1 MSGQS
6 EHVSSQAAVARSRVE
21 GEDSL
26 AHTLGRVWRSQTMF
40 ALALIA
46 PALIVISVVVAYPLV
61 RSLVLSFQTYELT
74 NPATQGQWVGFTH
87 FQNLFKNKFFL
98 RSWKIALIYGVGS
111 VSGMFVLG
119 FGFALLLN
127 QVSFRNWYRGVVLLP
142 WVIPPI
148 AAALLWWWIFDL
160 SHGVINL
167 TLRHFGLITQN
178 IAWIS
183 DPDRA
188 LFSVMIATVWRLFP
202 FDMVM
207 LLAGLQ
213 TVPSDLLDAA
223 AVDGAGPTRRFLHVT
238 LPHMRNIIIVVLL
251 LTTIWSFQEFT
262 MIWGITKGGPVY
274 ATRTLNL
281 FIFQDSF
288 EFFRM
293 GEAAAAGVTW
303 LVALLILS
311 VIVARFGLREQEV
324 L

>member
-1 MSGQS
+1 
-6 EHVSSQAAVARSRVE
+6 
-21 GEDSL
+21 
-26 AHTLGRVWRSQTMF
+26 
-40 ALALIA
+40 
-46 PALIVISVVVAYPLV
+46 
-61 RSLVLSFQTYELT
+61 
-74 NPATQGQWVGFTH
+74 
-87 FQNLFKNKFFL
+87 
-98 RSWKIALIYGVGS
+98 
-111 VSGMFVLG
+111 
-119 FGFALLLN
+119 
-127 QVSFRNWYRGVVLLP
+127 
-142 WVIPPI
+142 
-148 AAALLWWWIFDL
+148 
-160 SHGVINL
+160 
-167 TLRHFGLITQN
+167 
-178 IAWIS
+178 
-183 DPDRA
+183 
-188 LFSVMIATVWRLFP
+188 VMIATVWRLFP

-262 MIWGITKGGPVY
+262 MIWAITKGGPVY

-281 FIFQDSF
+281 FILQDAF